1 MSAKSICTSLSVQGS
16 RKDPTTGAARGVS
29 TKAANLFAPQ
39 PHPGLYVAPRDPAK
53 EAGGGSYF
61 STIQVLCNI
70 ADQLLIWEG
79 IKQPTHLTQASLH
92 LHC

>member
-1 MSAKSICTSLSVQGS
+1 MRAKSICPSLPVQGS
-16 RKDPTTGAARGVS
+16 RKDPTTGAAQGVS

-39 PHPGLYVAPRDPAK
+39 PHPGLYVAPRDLAN
-53 EAGGGSYF
+53 EAGGGYF

-70 ADQLLIWEG
+70 ADQLLISEG